1 MNSTKTPRQIILCI
15 LTISFGLFINGAGLA
30 CLYGTALG
38 SSPMGT
44 FSDGLHNLLH
54 ISQGYANILAN
65 AGFLAVLLIGA
76 RKYISMGTIL
86 CTFTLGLYVNLASAM
101 IRPLNLAALPLPGKI
116 GVSAIG
122 TLLMG
127 AGLGIYV
134 SVNWGLGP
142 LEALVD
148 IIYRHTNFK
157 YIAAKISFD
166 ALLGVLGVLFGGKVG
181 IGTVISIL
189 CTGIV
194 MDAVIRRIRPV

>member
-1 MNSTKTPRQIILCI
+1 MKPKKTIRQFILRILIIST
-15 LTISFGLFINGAGLA
+15 GLFVNGAGLA
-30 CLYGTALG
+30 LLYSAGLG

-65 AGFLAVLLIGA
+65 AVFLAMLLIWA

-101 IRPLNLAALPLPGKI
+101 IRPLNLEALPLPGKI
-116 GVSAIG
+116 VVSAIG

-127 AGLGIYV
+127 AGLGLYV

-148 IIYRHTNFK
+148 IIYGHTNFK
-157 YIAAKISFD
+157 YMAAKISFD
-166 ALLGVLGVLFGGKVG
+166 ALLGVLGILFGGKVG

-189 CTGIV
+189 CTGVV
-194 MDAVIRRIRPV
+194 MDSVIRRIRSG